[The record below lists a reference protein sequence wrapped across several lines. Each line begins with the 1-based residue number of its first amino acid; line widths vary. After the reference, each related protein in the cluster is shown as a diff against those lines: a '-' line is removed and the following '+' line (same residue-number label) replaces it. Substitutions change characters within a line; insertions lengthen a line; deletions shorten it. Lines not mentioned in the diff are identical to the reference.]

1 MAVPPETI
9 AAKLKSGLFGIVAIV
24 GWLALAVP
32 FYRGLYACSEWLMR
46 EPFATAAECHQ
57 ALAYLEYH
65 DGHHDGEWCA
75 ELERGGWCAMAY
87 DSGWG
92 TDRCFMP

>member
-1 MAVPPETI
+1 MAAPPETI
-9 AAKLKSGLFGIVAIV
+9 TAKLKSGLSGIGAIV

-32 FYRGLYACSEWLMR
+32 FYGGLYACSEWLTP
-46 EPFATAAECHQ
+46 EPFATAAECHR
-57 ALAYLEYH
+57 ALAYVQYH
-65 DGHHDGEWCA
+65 DGHHGESCV

-87 DSGWG
+87 DSGSG

>member
-1 MAVPPETI
+1 MAAPLESTT
-9 AAKLKSGLFGIVAIV
+9 AKLKSGMSGIIAIV

-32 FYRGLYACSEWLMR
+32 FYVGLYACSESLTPG
-46 EPFATAAECHQ
+46 PFATAGECYR

-65 DGHHDGEWCA
+65 DGHHGGEWCA
-75 ELERGGWCAMAY
+75 ELKRGGWCAMAY
-87 DSGWG
+87 DSSWG